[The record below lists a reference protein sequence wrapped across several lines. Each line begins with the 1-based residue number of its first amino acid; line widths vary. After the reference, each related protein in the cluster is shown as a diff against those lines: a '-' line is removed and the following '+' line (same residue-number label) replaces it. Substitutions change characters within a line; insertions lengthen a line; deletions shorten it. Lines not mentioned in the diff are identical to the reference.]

1 MSDFVSQNIVSQNI
15 VSQNIVSQNI
25 VSNNTKTTLSPDYP
39 CDDCGEPS
47 MVYVGKLFYCP
58 KCYLK
63 KQGAKIKPLDHA
75 GFYP

>member
-1 MSDFVSQNIVSQNI
+1 MRDFVSRNIVSQNI
-15 VSQNIVSQNI
+15 VSRNIVSHNI
-25 VSNNTKTTLSPDYP
+25 KTTLSRDYP

-58 KCYLK
+58 TCYLK
-63 KQGAKIKPLDHA
+63 KQGAKIKALDHT

>member
-1 MSDFVSQNIVSQNI
+1 MAKCTRLGFNMSDFVSRNF
-15 VSQNIVSQNI
+15 VSQNI

-47 MVYVGKLFYCP
+47 MVYVGNLFYCP
-58 KCYLK
+58 VCYLK
-63 KQGAKIKPLDHA
+63 KQGAKIKPLDHS